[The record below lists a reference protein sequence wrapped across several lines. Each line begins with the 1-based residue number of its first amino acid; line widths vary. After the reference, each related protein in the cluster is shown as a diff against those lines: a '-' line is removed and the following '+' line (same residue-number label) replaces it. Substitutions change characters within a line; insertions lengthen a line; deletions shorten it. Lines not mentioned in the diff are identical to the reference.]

1 MARINKIERFE
12 LAPRV
17 LALTAEGKTTHEIA
31 RILTEEGDGAYTIS
45 QSTVARWL
53 KDVRKERSEQT
64 RQVVHDYI
72 QKTVP
77 TDLESINEVQAWL
90 IAQFRSLAHIS
101 IEAVSEALAE
111 PITEEM
117 FKKLIAIFPAD
128 PLDLRTRAELGMK
141 IVRIVDTKLKY
152 AGVLEDDESGFGFGE
167 PVDLDEYRF
176 ERAKPKEETASG

>member
-1 MARINKIERFE
+1 MARINKIDRFD

-31 RILTEEGDGAYTIS
+31 RILTDEAGGEYSMS

-90 IAQFRSLAHIS
+90 ITQFRSLAHIS
-101 IEAVSEALAE
+101 IEAVRERLGE

-117 FKKLIAIFPAD
+117 FKKLISIFPAD

-141 IVRIVDTKLKY
+141 NVPIVDTKLKY
-152 AGVLEDDESGFGFGE
+152 AGVLEDEDSGAGFGE
-167 PVDLDEYRF
+167 PVDLDEYRYDRG
-176 ERAKPKEETASG
+176 ESQEGAAGG